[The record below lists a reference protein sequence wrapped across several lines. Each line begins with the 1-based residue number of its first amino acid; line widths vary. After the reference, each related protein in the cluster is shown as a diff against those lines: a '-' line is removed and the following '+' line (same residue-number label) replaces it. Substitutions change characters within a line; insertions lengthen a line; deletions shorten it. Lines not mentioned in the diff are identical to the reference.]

1 MILNV
6 DNIRQEKSNEGQIL
20 IVHKKFY
27 RQSLNKK
34 FRTHVKKPMAF
45 KNFKE

>member
-1 MILNV
+1 MILNM
-6 DNIRQEKSNEGQIL
+6 DNIRQERSNEGQIL
-20 IVHKKFY
+20 KVNKKFY

-34 FRTHVKKPMAF
+34 FRTHVKKTMAF